1 MKNWMLS
8 MILGGSL
15 LCAPGAASAACMMMQ
30 ADSFAKLNWGT
41 AERFDGTEAN
51 LMMEAMLADANQA
64 GPLVD
69 LETFNVPKADTLYAL
84 PAGKVVLLIRVKGTT
99 ACADDPV
106 GLDTFRAAK
115 LRVLGGAA

>member
-8 MILGGSL
+8 MVLGGSL
-15 LCAPGAASAACMMMQ
+15 LCVPGAASAACMMMPP
-30 ADSFAKLNWGT
+30 DSFAKLNWGT
-41 AERFDGTEAN
+41 AERFDGIAAN
-51 LMMEAMLADANQA
+51 RIMEAMLADANQA

-69 LETFNVPKADTLYAL
+69 LETFDVPKADTLYAL

-106 GLDTFRAAK
+106 AIDTFKAAK
-115 LRVLGGAA
+115 LRVMGAAA